1 MKKYSNLTPEGTK
14 DFLFEECDARRK
26 IEVTLS
32 GLFKEKNYRKV
43 ITPTFEFYDVFN
55 RESSGMLPEHMYKF
69 TDVHGRLL
77 VLRPDNTM
85 PIARVVATRLSDVM
99 FPIRLYYTQSVFVQH
114 PSLTG
119 RNDEI
124 AQTGIELI
132 GAKGKRADL
141 EVVNTAY
148 EALECCGAPDFR
160 IEIGH
165 AGFFNAIL
173 DKMQLDDTVRDDICK
188 LTESKN
194 YAALNDLLDQIGH
207 NEETRAIKMLPR
219 LFGGVEV
226 LGQASN
232 LYHGEK
238 ALEALDYLRALYND
252 LCSIGLKHNISI
264 DLGIVNRS
272 NYYTGIVFRGYIE
285 GSGITVLS
293 GGRYDNL
300 IGEFGFD
307 TAAIGFGVDVNA
319 LSQALYQRGEV
330 HRAIKPERLV
340 FGADGSEVQAII
352 HSNNL
357 YGLNIKNEI
366 YVGGSIEDAAT
377 YALHY
382 GISCIDF
389 VEDGKITTLEM
400 AGEEV

>member
-1 MKKYSNLTPEGTK
+1 MKKYSNITPEGTK

-55 RESSGMLPEHMYKF
+55 RESSGMMLENMYKL

-85 PIARVVATRLSDVM
+85 PIARVVATRLNGAT
-99 FPIRLYYTQSVFVQH
+99 FPIRLYYTQSVYLQN

-119 RNDEI
+119 RDDEI

-141 EVVNTAY
+141 EVLHTAY
-148 EALECCGAPDFR
+148 EALERCGAPDFR

-173 DKMQLDDTVRDDICK
+173 NKMALEEAVKDDICK
-188 LTESKN
+188 LIESKN
-194 YAALNDLLDQIGH
+194 YASLNDLLDSIG
-207 NEETRAIKMLPR
+207 NTPETKAIKNLPR

-226 LGQASN
+226 LEQASR
-232 LYHGEK
+232 LYNGEE
-238 ALEALDYLRALYND
+238 AGTALDYLRSLYRD
-252 LCSIGLKHNISI
+252 LCTIGLKNNIAI

-307 TAAIGFGVDVNA
+307 AAAIGFGVDVNA
-319 LSQALYQRGEV
+319 LSQAMYQRGEAL
-330 HRAIKPERLV
+330 RPISPQRLV
-340 FGADGSEVQAII
+340 FGADGSEVQALV

-357 YGLNIKNEI
+357 YALNIKNEI
-366 YVGGSIEDAAT
+366 YVGNSIEDAT
-377 YALHY
+377 KYALQK
-382 GISCIDF
+382 GIKFMDY
-389 VEDGKITTLEM
+389 VENEKITTLEM
-400 AGEEV
+400 AGD

>member
-1 MKKYSNLTPEGTK
+1 MKKYSKITPEGTK
-14 DFLFEECDARRK
+14 DFLFEECDARRR

-55 RESSGMLPEHMYKF
+55 RESSGMLPENMYKL
-69 TDVHGRLL
+69 TDAHGRLL

-85 PIARVVATRLSDVM
+85 PIARVVATRLNGAM
-99 FPIRLYYTQSVFVQH
+99 FPIRLYYTQSVFFQN

-119 RNDEI
+119 RNDEL

-141 EVVNTAY
+141 EVLNTAY
-148 EALECCGAPDFR
+148 EALERCGAPDFR

-165 AGFFNAIL
+165 AGFFHAIL
-173 DKMQLDDTVRDDICK
+173 DKMQLEDTVRDNICK
-188 LTESKN
+188 LTEAKN
-194 YAALNDLLDQIGH
+194 YAALNDLLDEIGA
-207 NEETRAIKMLPR
+207 NEETNAIKMLPR

-226 LGQASN
+226 LDQAAK
-232 LYHGEK
+232 LYSGEK
-238 ALEALDYLRALYND
+238 ANAALDYLRTLYHD
-252 LCSIGLKHNISI
+252 LCSIGLKNNIVI

-307 TAAIGFGVDVNA
+307 AAAIGFGVDVNA
-319 LSQALYQRGEV
+319 LSQAMYQRGEV
-330 HRAIKPERLV
+330 RRIQMPERLV
-340 FGADGSEVQAII
+340 FGADGSEVEAIV

-366 YVGGSIEDAAT
+366 YVGSSIEEAAA
-377 YALHY
+377 YALEY
-382 GISCIDF
+382 EIRFIDF
-389 VEDGKITTLEM
+389 VEGGKITTLEM
-400 AGEEV
+400 AED